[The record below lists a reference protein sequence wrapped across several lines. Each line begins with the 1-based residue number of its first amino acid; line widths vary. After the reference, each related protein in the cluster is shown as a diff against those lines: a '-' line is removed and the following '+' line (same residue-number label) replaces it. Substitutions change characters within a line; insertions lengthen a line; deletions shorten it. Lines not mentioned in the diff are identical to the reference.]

1 MDQNVSAGGLKRLH
15 KVSMDKDGTGGPE
28 KQRGPQFATI
38 ASVAGRNDFFC
49 ARQIMKEGVTLVYL
63 PYV

>member
-1 MDQNVSAGGLKRLH
+1 MFPQGVSRGYIRFQETY
-15 KVSMDKDGTGGPE
+15 GTGSPE
-28 KQRGPQFATI
+28 KQRGPQLAAI

>member
-1 MDQNVSAGGLKRLH
+1 MFPQGVSRGYIRFQETNR
-15 KVSMDKDGTGGPE
+15 DGTGSPE